1 MEQARLIKIDR
12 NGSKHWEG
20 RITCD
25 RCQGRGIYCW
35 GAMISDISGVARPQF
50 AGTCFKCGGSGWVIG
65 KWIERTP
72 EYQAKLD
79 AKRAEKRAKA
89 EEERQAREAE
99 RAAER
104 AAREAERAARE
115 AEIAAR
121 KARSQYVGT
130 EGQRLT
136 IEATVE
142 KVIGFERKS
151 YGGFGTESATV
162 YKLRDREGNALVWIT
177 SGTLNT
183 IRGHEAEEGEQVTIT
198 ATVKKHSEY
207 DGERQTEL
215 SRVKVS

>member
-1 MEQARLIKIDR
+1 MTEAKLIKIDR

-25 RCQGRGIYCW
+25 RCQGRGIYYW
-35 GAMISDISGVARPQF
+35 GAMVSDLGGTARPTYS
-50 AGTCFKCGGSGWVIG
+50 GTCFKCGGSGWVTG

-79 AKRAEKRAKA
+79 AKRAERQAKA
-89 EEERQAREAE
+89 EEKRQAILREQEAKAAAKRAE
-99 RAAER
+99 QER
-104 AAREAERAARE
+104 RE
-115 AEIAAR
+115 AEIAAK

-130 EGQRLT
+130 EGERLT
-136 IEATVE
+136 VEVTVE
-142 KVIGFERKS
+142 KAINFARRGHC
-151 YGGFGTESATV
+151 GFGTELATI